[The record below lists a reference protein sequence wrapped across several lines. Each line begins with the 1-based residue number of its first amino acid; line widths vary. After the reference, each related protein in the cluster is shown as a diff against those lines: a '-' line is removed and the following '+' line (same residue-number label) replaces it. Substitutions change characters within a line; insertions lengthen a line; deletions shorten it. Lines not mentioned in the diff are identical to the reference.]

1 MRIPFMEHI
10 EKYDIPEDALEKL
23 RDPEMIRRQVHEGKT
38 FQEIL
43 GYTPEKME
51 SFYES
56 AYNLFKM
63 QEYEKAADAFI
74 FLTTLNPYVHNYW
87 LGLGMS
93 EQLNDSFQSGL
104 LAYAMAILTDM
115 QNPLP
120 HYHSAKCYLG
130 IDDKVSAIAALETAL
145 VLAKESDQHKDLI
158 ESINTALQR
167 LIHK

>member
-1 MRIPFMEHI
+1 MEHI
-10 EKYDIPEDALEKL
+10 ERYDIPEEALEKL
-23 RDPEMIRRQVHEGKT
+23 RDPDIIRRQISEGRT
-38 FQEIL
+38 FQEVL
-43 GYTPEKME
+43 GYTQDKME
-51 SFYES
+51 NFYVT
-56 AYNLFKM
+56 AYNLFQK

-93 EQLNDSFQSGL
+93 EQLNESYHSGL

-130 IDDKVSAIAALETAL
+130 INEKENAIAALETAL
-145 VLAKESDQHKDLI
+145 ELAGESVSHIDLLDNI
-158 ESINTALQR
+158 KRTLHR
-167 LIHK
+167 LNG